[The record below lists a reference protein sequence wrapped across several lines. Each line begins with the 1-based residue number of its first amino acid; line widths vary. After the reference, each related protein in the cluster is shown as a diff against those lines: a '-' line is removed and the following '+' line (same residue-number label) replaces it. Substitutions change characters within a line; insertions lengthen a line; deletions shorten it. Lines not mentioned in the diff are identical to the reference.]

1 MGATVGFAK
10 ATQTAVI
17 VGVGVLHIP
26 AGPPETGAV
35 VITAEGKM
43 GLAGFTDMDGPAVL
57 GAQNPEAPGPGV
69 SVHVDSMVG
78 TPQHDPVA
86 GNPGIPEQVLVG
98 FK

>member
-1 MGATVGFAK
+1 MGATVGVAK

-17 VGVGVLHIP
+17 VGVGVLHVP
-26 AGPPETGAV
+26 VGPEGTGAV

-43 GLAGFTDMDGPAVL
+43 GLAGFTVMDGAPALV
-57 GAQNPEAPGPGV
+57 AQNPEAPGPGV

-78 TPQHDPVA
+78 TPQHDPVK
-86 GNPGIPEQVLVG
+86 GIAAPQELVG